1 MTLRHLAIFTTVYKT
16 LNMTSAAKKLYM
28 TQPSVSQA
36 IKELENFYEKKLFE
50 RLSQKLYISEAGHCL
65 YEYANKILALYEES
79 ITKLQSENIVEKIR
93 VGGNYTMGI
102 TMLGDITD
110 AFYIDHPKIE
120 ISVIINKTSF
130 IKELLRNNELDL
142 ALVEESCAVYDTDM
156 IQRPFYQ
163 DHVVAVVSP
172 YHKLAGADT
181 VFLSDLANERFLT
194 REKGVGARE
203 MFESIM
209 VSNGY
214 PFAPTWESISATSL
228 INECKKN
235 VGIAILPYEA
245 VKEQLAHDELVELHI
260 KDVNLSRNLVIM
272 FHKSKCITANI
283 QSFIDTCLY
292 YTTKNTASK
301 ALLRA

>member
-1 MTLRHLAIFTTVYKT
+1 
-16 LNMTSAAKKLYM
+16 MTSAAKKLYM

-36 IKELENFYEKKLFE
+36 IKELESFYEKKLFE
-50 RLSQKLYISEAGHCL
+50 RLSQKLYITEAGHCL
-65 YEYANKILALYEES
+65 YEYANKILTLYEES
-79 ITKLQSENIVEKIR
+79 IIKLQSENIVEKIR

-102 TMLGDITD
+102 HMLGDITD
-110 AFYIDHPKIE
+110 DFNITHPKIA
-120 ISVIINKTSF
+120 INIIINKTSY
-130 IKELLRNNELDL
+130 IKDLLRNNELDL
-142 ALVEESCAVYDTDM
+142 ALVEESSTINDTDM
-156 IQRPFYQ
+156 IQQPFYQ
-163 DHVVAVVSP
+163 DRVVAVVSP
-172 YHKLAGADT
+172 SHKLADADT
-181 VFLSDLANERFLT
+181 VLLSDIADESFLT

-245 VKEQLAHDELVELHI
+245 VKEQLTRGELIELHI

-272 FHKSKCITANI
+272 FHKSKSLTATI

-292 YTTKNTASK
+292 YITKNTASK

>member
-1 MTLRHLAIFTTVYKT
+1 MTLRHLTIFTTVYKT

-36 IKELENFYEKKLFE
+36 IKELETFYEKKLFE
-50 RLSQKLYISEAGHCL
+50 RLSQKLYITEAGHCL

-79 ITKLQSENIVEKIR
+79 ITKLRSENIVEKIR

-102 TMLGDITD
+102 SMLGDISD
-110 AFYIDHPKIE
+110 DFYMSHPNIE
-120 ISVIINKTSF
+120 ISVVINKTAF
-130 IKELLRNNELDL
+130 IKDLLRNNELDL
-142 ALVEESCAVYDTDM
+142 ALVEESFAINDTDM
-156 IQRPFYQ
+156 IQYPFYQ
-163 DHVVAVVSP
+163 DRVVAVVSP
-172 YHKLAGADT
+172 SHILAGADT
-181 VFLSDLANERFLT
+181 IFLSDISHEKFLT

-209 VSNGY
+209 ISNGY
-214 PFAPTWESISATSL
+214 SFAPTWESISATSL

-245 VKEQLAHDELVELHI
+245 VKEQLMRGELMELHI
-260 KDVNLSRNLVIM
+260 NDVNLSRNLVIM
-272 FHKSKCITANI
+272 FHKSKCLTANI
-283 QSFIDTCLY
+283 QNFIDTCLY

-301 ALLRA
+301 TLLRA

>member
-1 MTLRHLAIFTTVYKT
+1 MTLRHLTIFIEVYKT

-50 RLSQKLYISEAGHCL
+50 RLSQKLFITEAGHCL

-79 ITKLQSENIVEKIR
+79 ITKLRSENIVEKIR

-102 TMLGDITD
+102 NMLGDISD
-110 AFYIDHPKIE
+110 DFYMSHPRIE
-120 ISVIINKTSF
+120 VSVVINKTSF
-130 IKELLRNNELDL
+130 IKDLLRNNELDL
-142 ALVEESCAVYDTDM
+142 ALVEESFAITDTDM
-156 IQRPFYQ
+156 IQHPFCQ
-163 DHVVAVVSP
+163 DRVVAVVSP
-172 YHKLAGADT
+172 SHTLADADT
-181 VFLSDLANERFLT
+181 VFLSDIANERFLT

-203 MFESIM
+203 MFEGIM

-245 VKEQLAHDELVELHI
+245 VKEQLTRGELMELHI

-272 FHKSKCITANI
+272 FHKSKCLTANI
-283 QSFIDTCLY
+283 QNFIDTCIY

-301 ALLRA
+301 TLLRA

>member
-1 MTLRHLAIFTTVYKT
+1 MTLRHLTIFITVYKT

-50 RLSQKLYISEAGHCL
+50 RLSQKLYITEAGHCL
-65 YEYANKILALYEES
+65 YEYANKILALNEES
-79 ITKLQSENIVEKIR
+79 ITKLRSENIIEKIR

-102 TMLGDITD
+102 NMLGDISD
-110 AFYIDHPKIE
+110 DFYMSHPKIE
-120 ISVIINKTSF
+120 INVIINKTSF
-130 IKELLRNNELDL
+130 IKDLLRNNELDL
-142 ALVEESCAVYDTDM
+142 ALVEESFTDTDM
-156 IQRPFYQ
+156 IQQQFYQ
-163 DHVVAVVSP
+163 DRVVAVVSP
-172 YHKLAGADT
+172 SHTLAGADT
-181 VFLSDLANERFLT
+181 VFLSDIAHERFLT

-203 MFESIM
+203 MFEGIM

-214 PFAPTWESISATSL
+214 PFAPIWESISATSL

-245 VKEQLAHDELVELHI
+245 VKEQLMRGELMELHI

-272 FHKSKCITANI
+272 FHKSKCLTANI

-301 ALLRA
+301 TLLRA